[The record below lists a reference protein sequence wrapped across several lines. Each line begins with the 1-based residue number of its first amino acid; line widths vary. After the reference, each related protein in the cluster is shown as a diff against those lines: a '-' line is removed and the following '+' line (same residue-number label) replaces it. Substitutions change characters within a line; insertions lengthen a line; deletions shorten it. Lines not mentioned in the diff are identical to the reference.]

1 MASIQETLN
10 ELQTIAGF
18 IGAALVDTDSGMSA
32 GTIGGNAQFN
42 IEIAAATNCDVY
54 KAKMRA
60 VSALEMGDK
69 VEDILITLDTQY
81 HLICP
86 VPHHDSLFYYL
97 AVDREQSNLAMARI
111 KLAGV
116 AKKIQI

>member
-1 MASIQETLN
+1 MASIQETLT
-10 ELQTIAGF
+10 ELQGIAGF

-32 GTIGGNAQFN
+32 GTIGGNSQFN
-42 IEIAAATNCDVY
+42 VEVAAATNCDVY

-60 VSALEMGDK
+60 VSSLGLKDG

-86 VPHHDSLFYYL
+86 VPHHTSLFYYL
-97 AVDREQSNLAMARI
+97 AVNRDQANLAMARI
-111 KLAGV
+111 KLNSI
-116 AKKIQI
+116 AKSIQI